1 MSDRK
6 LNDLHKEVR
15 DSVQKVWL
23 AGLGA
28 LATAEDEG
36 TKLFKSLVD
45 KGLEFEN
52 RGKERFGKVV
62 GKMENARGKA
72 GEMWD
77 KIEDLVNDS
86 VAKALSTVGIPSKEE
101 INELTQRV
109 ESLTASIKGLKAQKT
124 TRTTTRKTTASKAK
138 TTASKAKTAKKD

>member
-1 MSDRK
+1 MTDK
-6 LNDLHKEVR
+6 KFNDLQQEVR
-15 DSVQKVWL
+15 ESVQKVWL

-28 LATAEDEG
+28 LATAEEEG

-52 RGKERFGKVV
+52 RGKERFGQVV
-62 GKMENARGKA
+62 GKMDSARGKA

-77 KIEDLVNDS
+77 KIEDLVNDR
-86 VAKALSTVGIPSKEE
+86 VTKALGTVGIPSKEE

-109 ESLTASIKGLKAQKT
+109 EKLTASIQGLKAQKT
-124 TRTTTRKTTASKAK
+124 TKTAKKPSAAKAK
-138 TTASKAKTAKKD
+138 TTKSESDKS